1 MWCQVQ
7 RRQDKDDNPFS
18 HFFKMGEDTFNSLC
32 VPVKKEYTLM
42 FYLCNISL
50 SEHISRI
57 VEQQPQIKS
66 KLFGSNQ
73 QL

>member
-1 MWCQVQ
+1 
-7 RRQDKDDNPFS
+7 
-18 HFFKMGEDTFNSLC
+18 MGEDTFNSLC